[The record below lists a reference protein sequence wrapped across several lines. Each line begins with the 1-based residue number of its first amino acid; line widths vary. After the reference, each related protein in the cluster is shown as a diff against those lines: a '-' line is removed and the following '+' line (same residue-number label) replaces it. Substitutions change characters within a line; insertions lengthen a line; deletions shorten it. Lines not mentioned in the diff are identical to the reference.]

1 MSNNGSKRSSI
12 DPLGRWAVAASADR
26 ILAWA
31 ERRPERVFGHNPWQ
45 LGAHMARTA
54 LRHRVTGPAA
64 EMSFFAMLT
73 LVPLTV
79 AVGAALGQV
88 QRFVGPEKIA
98 RGQDAAIGVVR
109 MVISPKLT
117 DGVVDPFVRA
127 QLSQPKGGAAIGGL
141 LLTWWLAGRLFAATS
156 RALDAAYSDRHTRLS
171 ISQRLIALG
180 FAFVSVVV
188 VVLTLGIMVDAP
200 FMDEDVAVDIGVSRA
215 LIAVWYVGRWPVV
228 LLVLVAF
235 LVCLYRLAPS
245 VKHSWRHLVPGAVLG
260 VALWILAAVAFR
272 IYLAFGRG
280 APTGVVVNNAQVVLI
295 GRAVGAVVATVLWTY
310 FSSVAILVGNELNA
324 ELARQRGADGPAA
337 VGPVS

>member
-1 MSNNGSKRSSI
+1 MLTMVGTRLI
-12 DPLGRWAVAASADR
+12 DHVGGEVVAAPADR
-26 ILAWA
+26 IPVWDRALAWA
-31 ERRPERVFGHNPWQ
+31 ARRPERVLGYNPWQ
-45 LGAHMARTA
+45 LGAHILRTA
-54 LRHRVTGPAA
+54 PRHRVTGPAA

-79 AVGAALGQV
+79 AVGAALGQI

-127 QLSQPKGGAAIGGL
+127 QLSQPKGGGAAVGGL

-156 RALDAAYSDRHTRLS
+156 RALDTAYHDRHARLA

-215 LIAVWYVGRWPVV
+215 LIAVWYIGRWPVV
-228 LLVLVAF
+228 LAVLVAF
-235 LVCLYRLAPS
+235 LLCLYRLAPT
-245 VKHSWRHLVPGAVLG
+245 VRHAWRHLLPGALLG
-260 VALWILAAVAFR
+260 VFLWILAAVAFR
-272 IYLAFGRG
+272 VYLALGRG

-324 ELARQRGADGPAA
+324 ELARLRAA
-337 VGPVS
+337 A

>member
-1 MSNNGSKRSSI
+1 LI
-12 DPLGRWAVAASADR
+12 VHLGGEAVATPADR

-31 ERRPERVFGHNPWQ
+31 ARRRQRVFGHNPWQ
-45 LGAHMARTA
+45 LGAHVLRTA

-79 AVGAALGQV
+79 AVGAVLGQI

-98 RGQDAAIGVVR
+98 RGQDAAISLVR
-109 MVISPKLT
+109 VVISPELT

-127 QLSQPKGGAAIGGL
+127 QLDQRKGGTAIGGL

-156 RALDAAYSDRHTRLS
+156 RALDTAYHDRHQRLS
-171 ISQRLIALG
+171 MHQRLIALG
-180 FAFVSVVV
+180 FAFGSVLV

-200 FMDEDVAVDIGVSRA
+200 FLDEQRDLALEFGVSQA
-215 LIAVWYVGRWPVV
+215 LVTAWYILRWPVV
-228 LLVLVAF
+228 LAVLVAF
-235 LVCLYRLAPS
+235 LLCLYRFAPS
-245 VKHSWRHLVPGAVLG
+245 VRHAWRHLLPGAVLG

-272 IYLAFGRG
+272 VYLALGG
-280 APTGVVVNNAQVVLI
+280 DPTGVVVNDAKVVII
-295 GRAVGAVVATVLWTY
+295 GQAVGAVVATVLWTY

-324 ELARQRGADGPAA
+324 ELARLRQIGDAGQ
-337 VGPVS
+337 

>member
-1 MSNNGSKRSSI
+1 L
-12 DPLGRWAVAASADR
+12 DDLGGEAMAAPADR

-31 ERRPERVFGHNPWQ
+31 ERRPQRILGYNPWQ
-45 LGAHMARTA
+45 LAAHVLRTS

-79 AVGAALGQV
+79 AVGAALGQI

-98 RGQDAAIGVVR
+98 RGQDAAISIVR
-109 MVISPKLT
+109 VVISPKLT
-117 DGVVDPFVRA
+117 DGVVDPFIRA
-127 QLSQPKGGAAIGGL
+127 QLSQPQRGSAAIGGL

-156 RALDAAYSDRHTRLS
+156 RALDAAYHDRHRRLS
-171 ISQRLIALG
+171 VSQRLIALG

-200 FMDEDVAVDIGVSRA
+200 FMDEDVAVEIGVSRA
-215 LIAVWYVGRWPVV
+215 LVAVWYVARWPVV
-228 LLVLVAF
+228 LLVLGAF
-235 LVCLYRLAPS
+235 LLCLYRYAPS
-245 VKHSWRHLVPGAVLG
+245 VQHAWRHLVPGAVLG
-260 VALWILAAVAFR
+260 VLLWILAAAAFR
-272 IYLAFGRG
+272 IYLAFGSG

-310 FSSVAILVGNELNA
+310 FSSIAILVGNELNA
-324 ELARQRGADGPAA
+324 ELARLRDLGA
-337 VGPVS
+337 

>member
-1 MSNNGSKRSSI
+1 M
-12 DPLGRWAVAASADR
+12 AAPADR

-31 ERRPERVFGHNPWQ
+31 SRRPQRVFGYNPWQ
-45 LGAHMARTA
+45 LAAHVVHTA

-79 AVGAALGQV
+79 AVGAALGQI

-98 RGQDAAIGVVR
+98 RGQDAAISLVR
-109 MVISPKLT
+109 VVISPRLT

-127 QLSQPKGGAAIGGL
+127 QLSQPQRGSAAIGGL

-156 RALDAAYSDRHTRLS
+156 RALDTAYHDRHQRLS
-171 ISQRLIALG
+171 VTQRLIALG
-180 FAFVSVVV
+180 FAFGSVVV

-200 FMDEDVAVDIGVSRA
+200 FMDEDQALEIGVSRA
-215 LIAVWYVGRWPVV
+215 LVATWYIGRWPVV
-228 LLVLVAF
+228 LAVLVVF
-235 LVCLYRLAPS
+235 LLCLYRFAPS
-245 VKHSWRHLVPGAVLG
+245 TKHAWRHLVPGAVLG
-260 VALWILAAVAFR
+260 VFLWILAAVAFR
-272 IYLAFGRG
+272 IYLALGSG
-280 APTGVVVNNAQVVLI
+280 APTGVVVNNAEVVLI

-324 ELARQRGADGPAA
+324 ELARLRGPDA
-337 VGPVS
+337 VGQVP

>member
-1 MSNNGSKRSSI
+1 
-12 DPLGRWAVAASADR
+12 VAAPADR
-26 ILAWA
+26 ILAWDRVLA
-31 ERRPERVFGHNPWQ
+31 WAKRRPERVLGYNPWQ

-79 AVGAALGQV
+79 AVGAALGQI

-127 QLSQPKGGAAIGGL
+127 QLSQPKGGGAAIGGL

-156 RALDAAYSDRHTRLS
+156 RALDAAYHDRHTRLS
-171 ISQRLIALG
+171 TSQRLIALG

-200 FMDEDVAVDIGVSRA
+200 FMDENVALDIGVSRA
-215 LIAVWYVGRWPVV
+215 LITVWYVGRWPAVLVV
-228 LLVLVAF
+228 LVGF
-235 LVCLYRLAPS
+235 LICLYRFAPS
-245 VKHSWRHLVPGAVLG
+245 VRHSWRHLLPGAVLG
-260 VALWILAAVAFR
+260 VGLWILAAVAFR
-272 IYLAFGRG
+272 VYLAFGRG

-310 FSSVAILVGNELNA
+310 FSSIAILVGNELNA
-324 ELARQRGADGPAA
+324 ELARLRTAGAGPPPPGA

>member
-1 MSNNGSKRSSI
+1 M
-12 DPLGRWAVAASADR
+12 AAPADR
-26 ILAWA
+26 ILVWDRVLAWA
-31 ERRPERVFGHNPWQ
+31 ESRRGRLFGYNPWR

-79 AVGAALGQV
+79 AVGAALGQI

-117 DGVVDPFVRA
+117 DGIVDPFVRA
-127 QLSQPKGGAAIGGL
+127 QLDQRKGGAALGGL

-156 RALDAAYSDRHTRLS
+156 RALDAAYHERHQRLS
-171 ISQRLIALG
+171 IHQRMIALG
-180 FAFVSVVV
+180 FAFGSVVV

-200 FMDEDVAVDIGVSRA
+200 FLDEHRTLAEQFGISQA
-215 LIAVWYVGRWPVV
+215 LVTAWYILRWPVV
-228 LLVLVAF
+228 LAVLIAF
-235 LVCLYRLAPS
+235 LLSLYRFAPT
-245 VKHSWRHLVPGAVLG
+245 VRHGWRHLLPGAVLG
-260 VALWILAAVAFR
+260 VVLWIVAAVGFR
-272 IYLAFGRG
+272 IYLAFGG
-280 APTGVVVNNAQVVLI
+280 GDPTGVVVVNDARVVII
-295 GRAVGAVVATVLWTY
+295 GQAVGAVVATVLWTY

-324 ELARQRGADGPAA
+324 ELARQRTLER
-337 VGPVS
+337 

>member
-1 MSNNGSKRSSI
+1 MVAWPWLI
-12 DPLGRWAVAASADR
+12 DHLGGDAVATPADR

-31 ERRPERVFGHNPWQ
+31 ASRRQRIFGHNPWQ
-45 LGAHMARTA
+45 LGAHVLRTA

-79 AVGAALGQV
+79 AVGAALGQI

-98 RGQDAAIGVVR
+98 RGQDAAISLVR
-109 MVISPKLT
+109 VVISPRLT

-127 QLSQPKGGAAIGGL
+127 QLSQQKGGAALGGL

-156 RALDAAYSDRHTRLS
+156 RALDTAYHEQHQRLS
-171 ISQRLIALG
+171 VSQRLIALG
-180 FAFVSVVV
+180 FAFGSVVV

-200 FMDEDVAVDIGVSRA
+200 FLDEQRDLA
-215 LIAVWYVGRWPVV
+215 LEFGISQALVTAWYIGRWPVV

-235 LVCLYRLAPS
+235 LLCLYRFAPS
-245 VKHSWRHLVPGAVLG
+245 VRHAWRHLVPGAVLG
-260 VALWILAAVAFR
+260 VLLWILAAVAFR
-272 IYLAFGRG
+272 IYLALGSG
-280 APTGVVVNNAQVVLI
+280 APTGVVVNDARVVII
-295 GRAVGAVVATVLWTY
+295 GQAVGAVVATVLWTY

-324 ELARQRGADGPAA
+324 ELARLRA
-337 VGPVS
+337 S

>member
-1 MSNNGSKRSSI
+1 MIGESRWLI
-12 DPLGRWAVAASADR
+12 DHLGGEAVATPADR

-31 ERRPERVFGHNPWQ
+31 ERRPQRLFGYNPWQ
-45 LGAHMARTA
+45 LGVHVLRTA
-54 LRHRVTGPAA
+54 LRHRVNGPAA

-79 AVGAALGQV
+79 AVGAALGQI

-98 RGQDAAIGVVR
+98 RGQDTAISLVR
-109 MVISPKLT
+109 VVISPKLT
-117 DGVVDPFVRA
+117 DGVIDPFVRA
-127 QLSQPKGGAAIGGL
+127 QLSQQKGGAAIGGL

-156 RALDAAYSDRHTRLS
+156 RALDTAYHDKHQRLS
-171 ISQRLIALG
+171 ISQRLIALA

-200 FMDEDVAVDIGVSRA
+200 FLDEQRDLALEFGVSRA
-215 LIAVWYVGRWPVV
+215 LATAWYIGRWPVV

-235 LVCLYRLAPS
+235 LLCLYRLAPS
-245 VKHSWRHLVPGAVLG
+245 VRHAWRHLIPGAILG
-260 VALWILAAVAFR
+260 VILWILAAVAFR
-272 IYLAFGRG
+272 IYLALSGG

-295 GRAVGAVVATVLWTY
+295 GRAVEAVVATVLWTY

-324 ELARQRGADGPAA
+324 ELARLRSLRA
-337 VGPVS
+337 S

>member
-1 MSNNGSKRSSI
+1 LI
-12 DPLGRWAVAASADR
+12 DHLGGEAVAAPADR
-26 ILAWA
+26 VLAWERVLAWA
-31 ERRPERVFGHNPWQ
+31 DRRPQRILGYNPWK
-45 LGAHMARTA
+45 LGAHVVRTS

-79 AVGAALGQV
+79 AVGAARGQIP
-88 QRFVGPEKIA
+88 RFVGPEKIA

-127 QLSQPKGGAAIGGL
+127 QLSQPKGGGAALGGL

-156 RALDAAYSDRHTRLS
+156 RALDSAYHDRHQRLS
-171 ISQRLIALG
+171 IHQRMIALA
-180 FAFVSVVV
+180 FAFVSVLV

-200 FMDEDVAVDIGVSRA
+200 FMDERHDLALQFGVSRA
-215 LIAVWYVGRWPVV
+215 VATAWYIGRWPVV

-235 LVCLYRLAPS
+235 LLCLYRFAPS
-245 VKHSWRHLVPGAVLG
+245 VRHSWRHLLPGALLG
-260 VALWILAAVAFR
+260 VLAWIVAAIGFR

-310 FSSVAILVGNELNA
+310 FSSIAILVGNELNA
-324 ELARQRGADGPAA
+324 ELGRLRQPDA
-337 VGPVS
+337 

>member
-1 MSNNGSKRSSI
+1 MMRIGGLI
-12 DPLGRWAVAASADR
+12 DHLGGETVAAPADRVLAWDR

-31 ERRPERVFGHNPWQ
+31 EHRPHRILGYNPWK
-45 LGAHMARTA
+45 LGAHVVRTS

-79 AVGAALGQV
+79 AVGAALGQI

-98 RGQDAAIGVVR
+98 RGQDAAISLVR
-109 MVISPKLT
+109 AFISPKLT

-127 QLSQPKGGAAIGGL
+127 QLSQPQRGGAAIGGL

-156 RALDAAYSDRHTRLS
+156 RALDSAYHDRHQRLS
-171 ISQRLIALG
+171 IHQRMIALG
-180 FAFVSVVV
+180 FAFGSVVV

-200 FMDEDVAVDIGVSRA
+200 FMDENRATDIGVSRA
-215 LIAVWYVGRWPVV
+215 LVTIWYVVRWPVV

-235 LVCLYRLAPS
+235 LLCLYRFAPT
-245 VKHSWRHLVPGAVLG
+245 VRHAWRHLLPGAVLG
-260 VALWILAAVAFR
+260 VLAWIAAAVGFR
-272 IYLAFGRG
+272 IYLALSSDT
-280 APTGVVVNNAQVVLI
+280 ATGVVVNDQRVVII
-295 GRAVGAVVATVLWTY
+295 GRAVEAVVATVLWTY

-324 ELARQRGADGPAA
+324 ELARLRNLDG
-337 VGPVS
+337 

>member
-1 MSNNGSKRSSI
+1 MGASARRSILS
-12 DPLGRWAVAASADR
+12 GGGAVAASADR

-31 ERRPERVFGHNPWQ
+31 ERRPERVFGYNPWQ

-79 AVGAALGQV
+79 AVGAALGQI

-117 DGVVDPFVRA
+117 DGMVDPFVRA
-127 QLSQPKGGAAIGGL
+127 QLSQPKGGGAALGGL
-141 LLTWWLAGRLFAATS
+141 LLTWWLAGRLFAATG
-156 RALDAAYSDRHTRLS
+156 RALDAAYNDRHSRLS

-200 FMDEDVAVDIGVSRA
+200 FMDEDVALDIGVSRA

-228 LLVLVAF
+228 LLVLVGF

-245 VKHSWRHLVPGAVLG
+245 VRHSWRHLVPGAILG
-260 VALWILAAVAFR
+260 VVLWILAADAFR
-272 IYLAFGRG
+272 I
-280 APTGVVVNNAQVVLI
+280 
-295 GRAVGAVVATVLWTY
+295 
-310 FSSVAILVGNELNA
+310 
-324 ELARQRGADGPAA
+324 
-337 VGPVS
+337 

>member
-1 MSNNGSKRSSI
+1 
-12 DPLGRWAVAASADR
+12 
-26 ILAWA
+26 
-31 ERRPERVFGHNPWQ
+31 
-45 LGAHMARTA
+45 
-54 LRHRVTGPAA
+54 
-64 EMSFFAMLT
+64 MSFFAMLT

-79 AVGAALGQV
+79 AVGAALGQI

-127 QLSQPKGGAAIGGL
+127 QLSQPKGGGAAVGGL

-156 RALDAAYSDRHTRLS
+156 RALDTAYHDRHQRLS
-171 ISQRLIALG
+171 IHQRLIALG

-200 FMDEDVAVDIGVSRA
+200 FMDENVALDIGVSRA
-215 LIAVWYVGRWPVV
+215 LITIWYLGRWPAV
-228 LLVLVAF
+228 LLVLVGF
-235 LVCLYRLAPS
+235 LVCLYRFAPS
-245 VKHSWRHLVPGAVLG
+245 VRHSWRHLVPGAVLG

-324 ELARQRGADGPAA
+324 ELARMRGHDVEG
-337 VGPVS
+337 VH

>member
-1 MSNNGSKRSSI
+1 L
-12 DPLGRWAVAASADR
+12 DYLGGEAVAAPADR

-31 ERRPERVFGHNPWQ
+31 ERRPQRILGYNPWH
-45 LGAHMARTA
+45 LAAHVVRAS

-79 AVGAALGQV
+79 AVGAALGQI

-98 RGQDAAIGVVR
+98 RGQDAAISIVR
-109 MVISPKLT
+109 VVISPKLT
-117 DGVVDPFVRA
+117 DGVVDPFIRA
-127 QLSQPKGGAAIGGL
+127 QLSQPQRGSAAIGGL

-156 RALDAAYSDRHTRLS
+156 RALDAAYHDRHRRLS
-171 ISQRLIALG
+171 VSQRLIALG

-200 FMDEDVAVDIGVSRA
+200 FMDEDVAVEIGVSRA
-215 LIAVWYVGRWPVV
+215 LVAVWYVGRWPVV
-228 LLVLVAF
+228 LLVLGAF
-235 LVCLYRLAPS
+235 LLCLYRFASS
-245 VKHSWRHLVPGAVLG
+245 VKHAWRHLVPGAVLG
-260 VALWILAAVAFR
+260 VLLWILAAAAFR
-272 IYLAFGRG
+272 IYLAFGSG

-310 FSSVAILVGNELNA
+310 FSSIAILVGNELNA
-324 ELARQRGADGPAA
+324 ELARLRVLGA
-337 VGPVS
+337 

>member
-1 MSNNGSKRSSI
+1 M
-12 DPLGRWAVAASADR
+12 AAPADR
-26 ILAWA
+26 VPVWDRALAWA
-31 ERRPERVFGHNPWQ
+31 ARRPERVLGYNPWQ
-45 LGAHMARTA
+45 LGAHV
-54 LRHRVTGPAA
+54 LRNAPRHQVTGPAA

-79 AVGAALGQV
+79 AVGAALGQI

-127 QLSQPKGGAAIGGL
+127 QLSQPKGGGAAVGGL

-156 RALDAAYSDRHTRLS
+156 RALDTAYQDRHLRMSVT
-171 ISQRLIALG
+171 QRLIALG
-180 FAFVSVVV
+180 FAFISVLV

-200 FMDEDVAVDIGVSRA
+200 FMDENVAVDIGVSRA
-215 LIAVWYVGRWPVV
+215 LISVWYVGRWPVV

-235 LVCLYRLAPS
+235 LACLYRFAPS
-245 VKHSWRHLVPGAVLG
+245 VKHAWRHLVPGAALG
-260 VALWILAAVAFR
+260 VVLWILAAVAFR
-272 IYLAFGRG
+272 VYLAFGRG

-310 FSSVAILVGNELNA
+310 FSSIAILVGNELNA
-324 ELARQRGADGPAA
+324 ELARLRRGGAEPPEPGV
-337 VGPVS
+337 VGPMP